1 MPMIPRKE
9 PSRMVMIALC
19 SSLIG
24 AVVGTRFKVQVLF
37 PTAVLGIVTV
47 AAAAL
52 YKGSTMSWATLAVIV
67 CVTSLQ
73 IGYLAGLF
81 TRFCMAAS
89 RMASHRSLRSTAAR
103 S

>member
-24 AVVGTRFKVQVLF
+24 AVLGTRFRVQVLF
-37 PTAVLGIVTV
+37 PAIILGFLIVAAVAVLNGSPMSSTIL
-47 AAAAL
+47 AAIAC
-52 YKGSTMSWATLAVIV
+52 AV
-67 CVTSLQ
+67 SLQ
-73 IGYLAGLF
+73 IGYLTGLF

-89 RMASHRSLRSTAAR
+89 RGAFYRPLRSTIAEN
-103 S
+103 

>member
-1 MPMIPRKE
+1 
-9 PSRMVMIALC
+9 MVMIALC

-24 AVVGTRFKVQVLF
+24 AVMGIRFKVQVLF
-37 PTAVLGIVTV
+37 PAAVLGIVTV
-47 AAAAL
+47 AAVAL
-52 YKGSTMSWATLAVIV
+52 HKGSTISWASVAAIV
-67 CVTSLQ
+67 CVASLQ

-89 RMASHRSLRSTAAR
+89 RMASHRSLHSTAAR

>member
-1 MPMIPRKE
+1 
-9 PSRMVMIALC
+9 MVMIALC

-37 PTAVLGIVTV
+37 PAAVLGIVTV
-47 AAAAL
+47 AAAAA
-52 YKGSTMSWATLAVIV
+52 YTGSTISWAILAAIV

-73 IGYLAGLF
+73 LGYLAGLF

-89 RMASHRSLRSTAAR
+89 RTASHRSLRSTAAR